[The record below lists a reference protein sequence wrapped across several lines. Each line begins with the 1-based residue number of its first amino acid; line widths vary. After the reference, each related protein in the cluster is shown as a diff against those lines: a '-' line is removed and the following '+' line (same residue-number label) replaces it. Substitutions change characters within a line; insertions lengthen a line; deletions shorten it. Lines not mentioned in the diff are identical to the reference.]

1 MFEWYVQWN
10 GYVPGLFGAVKVT
23 VLPAVALTSNAP
35 PESAVTVWFSPSM
48 FITLTVAPGATLAGT
63 VYLNELMWIMA
74 AAWGIDDIDDIEEEG
89 DVDDI
94 DEVAP
99 VAALGAPAFDCPVP
113 HDVITPSARSPAPAA
128 PAVRASLFVFFVVRW
143 CCS

>member
-1 MFEWYVQWN
+1 
-10 GYVPGLFGAVKVT
+10 
-23 VLPAVALTSNAP
+23 
-35 PESAVTVWFSPSM
+35 M

-63 VYLNELMWIMA
+63 VYLKELMWSMA

-89 DVDDI
+89 DDDDI
-94 DEVAP
+94 DDVAL
-99 VAALGAPAFDCPVP
+99 VAALAAPAFDCPVP

-128 PAVRASLFVFFVVRW
+128 AAIRASLFVFFVVLW